1 MTTSQTRFGLV
12 WLTLV
17 AFSVQ
22 LAVVVLHHHHH
33 PVGVFGPCG
42 ARDNGG
48 PLRAVAA
55 SVHAFPIC
63 PVNDNDGCVLC
74 WAAAMAANT
83 LAPPPFPELPAPPTA
98 ISVRLGSFDCAP
110 ARIFHRDHF
119 QARGP
124 PIADAA

>member
-1 MTTSQTRFGLV
+1 V

-33 PVGVFGPCG
+33 PVGVAGLAGRAMTAGLCAPSPERPCIPSLPG
-42 ARDNGG
+42 
-48 PLRAVAA
+48 
-55 SVHAFPIC
+55 H
-63 PVNDNDGCVLC
+63 DNDGCVLC

-83 LAPPPFPELPAPPTA
+83 LAPPPFPELPAPPSVV
-98 ISVRLGSFDCAP
+98 SVRLGSFDCAP
-110 ARIFHRDHF
+110 ARLFHRDHF